1 MYNCVI
7 TLLWTCGALACRPPP
22 RLFSAPLSSVQTQAG
37 VKDAHSSSL
46 TPGPSPL
53 QVYSSVQPL
62 EITGIQLTCREAPGE
77 NHTERFLLPGCE
89 AMARRGN
96 TLILKITISAD
107 LFCTYTVSLTL
118 VPVFRPHER
127 FGQFQAKGVA
137 RGVQELW
144 LSITIPPNFPVGKY
158 HTHVILSLRG
168 GLQVLTHF
176 HHKSLVV
183 LFNPWNPGECV

>member
-1 MYNCVI
+1 
-7 TLLWTCGALACRPPP
+7 
-22 RLFSAPLSSVQTQAG
+22 
-37 VKDAHSSSL
+37 
-46 TPGPSPL
+46 
-53 QVYSSVQPL
+53 
-62 EITGIQLTCREAPGE
+62 
-77 NHTERFLLPGCE
+77 
-89 AMARRGN
+89 MARRGN

-183 LFNPWNPGECV
+183 LFNPWNPDDDAYLEDAEKLHEYLERDVGTIWRGTSRNMVPTKWEYGQVATTVTLITPLSHRHKTFS